1 MLLRSF
7 TIIVMLVVATS
18 SRAAVTLMVDNT
30 QQYQTIT
37 GWEAVAFAL
46 EPHNPAFP
54 NFKDALFDLVVN
66 DLGINR
72 VRLEIRSGVE
82 NNNDNWSDYQAG
94 NIDYETWRSRR
105 YANANDNG
113 DPHQINWS
121 GFHFSEMDYTVDN
134 IILPLKQLLQ
144 AKGEKLHIN
153 VNYVAFTAQIK
164 DGGIYIHD
172 DPDEYAEFVLATY
185 HHLQSKYGWVPDSW
199 EVILEPDNVSQW
211 NGTLIGQAIVAAA
224 NRLTTDGFTPVFV
237 APSNTNM
244 ARAITYFDQM
254 IQIPGILQF
263 LQEFSYHRYG
273 GVSIQN
279 LQTIASKAKQ
289 HGINTSM
296 LEWWNNGNS
305 YRTLHEDLKAGN
317 NSAWQQGVIAG
328 ALNAATCLY
337 KIDDSDPANP
347 KILINDKTKFTRQYY
362 KFVRPGAVRIEAT
375 SNNGSFDPLAFIN
388 TDGKY
393 VVVVKA
399 DAGGSFSIRGLPAGT
414 YGIKY
419 TTSREYDVDLPDI
432 TIGGGEALTTSIP
445 MSGVLT
451 VYAEKTGVGVNPLDK
466 QPTRWAAIK
475 RNALLPNYPN
485 PFNPET
491 WIPYQLAVGT
501 DVHIQ
506 IYDIVGRFVRS
517 LDVGYQPAGNHLTKA
532 SAAHWDGR
540 TEASEGAASGIYWC
554 YFKAGDFVATRKM
567 VLAK

>member
-7 TIIVMLVVATS
+7 TITVMLVVAVS
-18 SRAAVTLMVDNT
+18 SHAAVTLTVDNT
-30 QQYQTIT
+30 KQYQTIT

-94 NIDYETWRSRR
+94 KIDYETWRSRR
-105 YANANDNG
+105 YANANDND
-113 DPHQINWS
+113 DPLQINWS
-121 GFHFSEMDYTVDN
+121 GFHFSEMDHTIDN
-134 IILPLKQLLQ
+134 IVLPLKQLLQ
-144 AKGEKLHIN
+144 AKGGKLHIN
-153 VNYVAFTAQIK
+153 INYVAFTGQIK

-185 HHLQSKYGWVPDSW
+185 HHLQSEYGWVPDSW

-211 NGTLIGQAIVAAA
+211 NGNLIGHAIVAAA

-254 IQIPGILQF
+254 IQVPGVLQF
-263 LQEFSYHRYG
+263 LREFSYHRYG

-279 LQTIASKAKQ
+279 LQTIASKAEQ

-305 YRTLHEDLKAGN
+305 YLTLHEDLKTGN

-347 KILINDKTKFTRQYY
+347 KILINDTTKFTRQYY

-375 SNNGSFDPLAFIN
+375 SSNGSFDPLAFIN

-432 TIGGGEALTTSIP
+432 TIGGGKALTTSIP

-451 VYAEKTGVGVNPLDK
+451 VYARETGVGVNPLDK

-475 RNALLPNYPN
+475 RNALLANYPN

-501 DVHIQ
+501 DVRIQ
-506 IYDIVGRFVRS
+506 IYDIVGRLVRS
-517 LDVGYQPAGNHLTKA
+517 LDLGYQSAGNYLTKA

-540 TEASEGAASGIYWC
+540 TESSDGAASGIYWC
-554 YFKAGDFVATRKM
+554 HFKAGDFVATRKM